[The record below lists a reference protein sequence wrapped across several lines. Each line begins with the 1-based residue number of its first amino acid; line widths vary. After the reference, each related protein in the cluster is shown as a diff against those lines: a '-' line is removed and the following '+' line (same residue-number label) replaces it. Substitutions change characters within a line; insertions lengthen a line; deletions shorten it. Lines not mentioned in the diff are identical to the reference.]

1 MMMPRRIRIAMLVV
15 ILEVSFMV
23 AVIHG
28 FSAASVVA
36 PPAFDPD
43 HLSTVT
49 TTTTRPRSCLLRQRR
64 LSTTTSRLLC
74 QEQRRDGQEL
84 SSARRN
90 AIVWSTTAGAAL
102 LSGTPPTA
110 LAVSETST
118 SSSTSV
124 SRQQQPPPVITDKV
138 FFDVRISRQD
148 GTFYVRDD
156 LPDTLDNQVFT
167 GRLTF
172 GLFGKAAP
180 NHVQRFLSY
189 VNTAGS
195 LPLDDNPLPSY
206 SRSQFPRFDAATGVL
221 YGGTIPSLEV
231 TELQGSAA
239 IRYGGRLLPAKLWIT
254 AQETA
259 TSNPQ
264 LRHTTKGLLTHKNLD
279 VTPTFG
285 ITTRSDTTELDRTHT
300 VFGQLIPDAPAMA
313 FLERIP
319 DLPVYSVDR
328 PVPMDRDETVADDA
342 AAAIYALQRD
352 FFRGA
357 AKNFGDTRIDN
368 VFEGKLLRRV
378 EVTQVGML

>member
-1 MMMPRRIRIAMLVV
+1 MVSVV
-15 ILEVSFMV
+15 
-23 AVIHG
+23 HG
-28 FSAASVVA
+28 FSAASSVV
-36 PPAFDPD
+36 PPLCD
-43 HLSTVT
+43 HADSC
-49 TTTTRPRSCLLRQRR
+49 RPRTATGARTSPTSRLQQQQG
-64 LSTTTSRLLC
+64 LSTTIWPLF
-74 QEQRRDGQEL
+74 QGHDGVGCEGI
-84 SSARRN
+84 SPVRRN
-90 AIVWSTTAGAAL
+90 AIIWSTTAGAVL
-102 LSGTPPTA
+102 LSCCSPSTT
-110 LAVSETST
+110 LAVTETLT
-118 SSSTSV
+118 SSKPLPL
-124 SRQQQPPPVITDKV
+124 QQPVITDKV

-156 LPDTLDNQVFT
+156 LPDTLENQVFT
-167 GRLTF
+167 GRLTL

-189 VNTAGS
+189 VNTGNQ
-195 LPLDDNPLPSY
+195 PLDDNPLPSY
-206 SRSQFPRFDAATGVL
+206 SRSQFPQFDASTGVL

-264 LRHTTKGLLTHKNLD
+264 LRHTAKGLLTHKNLD
-279 VTPTFG
+279 ATPCFG

-300 VFGQLIPDAPAMA
+300 VFGQLIRDATSTA

-319 DLPVYSVDR
+319 ELPVYSVDR
-328 PVPMDRDETVADDA
+328 PAPTDRQETVADDA
-342 AAAIYALQRD
+342 AAAIYALQRE

-357 AKNFGDTRIDN
+357 AKNFGDTRIDK
-368 VFEGKLLRRV
+368 VFEGKILRRV